1 MTQRGNQRA
10 VVEDADGSCQ
20 TLSHSGGKNY
30 ATSYTYNGRG
40 LLRTVTQGTLSNRV
54 FEYDGL
60 GRLTSASNPESGT
73 ATYAYDPGGNLTSRG
88 LGGWTLALKYDKLQ
102 RVRTKTYTAPAGA
115 ANPAPVVKY
124 CYDGSITP
132 DGCATAP
139 KGSTALLAGRL
150 TMVDN
155 AEVQVR
161 YESYDAL
168 GRVLE
173 HSVKPAAAA
182 SPYVFGYGY
191 NELAQTSETYPSGR
205 VVTWSYDG
213 AGRPSGVQGTKNEVT
228 STYAGEAHYAAHGA
242 LDRVQLKNQLWETS
256 CFNTRQQMTRL
267 AVGTTSTL
275 ATACAAA
282 IAATDFA
289 KLRLDYGYA
298 AGSNNGN
305 VTSQTIWVDQG
316 QREQQTYT
324 YDVLNR
330 LKTVVAG
337 TAWRQTYVYDRYG
350 NRAQLAGTV
359 NGNLVLQDGL
369 TPQVTTDSESAVA
382 VLYSGNRLAAATVD
396 AAGNVEQLKG
406 TAYPHLKY
414 DGEGRVLSAETGV
427 GSTSSAGYDGEGRR
441 VRRTVGTQTTYY
453 VHDAQGRLV
462 AEYGAVNDTS
472 GTSTVTVDALGSTR
486 LVTNDDKTV
495 ARRYD
500 YLPFGQE
507 IPAGLSGRTEAMG
520 YLAESATDWMRV
532 KFTGKERDAE
542 TTLDYFGARYLSGA
556 QGRFTSP
563 DTAGP
568 RFEDPQSFNKYAYTR
583 NNPLRRIDPD
593 GRYDRDVHMNLTFA
607 LGVAAGF
614 SDATALGFAA
624 ADQGVDDDPQT
635 VARAGFTEA
644 DRQINGNWHFPS
656 DGRMSELAAETAT
669 NLSEA
674 SLGRYLH
681 VYQDSFSHAG
691 YGLVAGHAADG
702 YKPDETWRRPELANK
717 MAEGTYSN
725 LSSARTTLRAPDS
738 ALPWQQVAPY
748 VDRFN
753 RAKTKKDKDRALADL
768 RKAVSESRKRQEEER
783 ERQRL
788 EAKQEGR

>member
-10 VVEDADGSCQ
+10 VVEDADGTCQ
-20 TLSHSGGKNY
+20 TLTHSGGEKY
-30 ATSYTYNGRG
+30 TTSYTYNGRG

-155 AEVQVR
+155 AEAQVR

-191 NELAQTSETYPSGR
+191 NELAQTSETYPSGS

-213 AGRPSGVQGTKNEVT
+213 AGRPSGVKGTKNEVT

-242 LDRVQLKNQLWETS
+242 LDRVQLKNLLWETS
-256 CFNTRQQMTRL
+256 CFNSRQQMTRL

-298 AGSNNGN
+298 AGSNKGN

-337 TAWRQTYVYDRYG
+337 TAWRQTYVHDRYG

-427 GSTSSAGYDGEGRR
+427 GSTSSAGYDGERRR

-556 QGRFTSP
+556 QGRFTSVDP
-563 DTAGP
+563 SQASIDPAN
-568 RFEDPQSFNKYAYTR
+568 PQSWNRYAYTH
-583 NNPLRRIDPD
+583 NNPLR
-593 GRYDRDVHMNLTFA
+593 F
-607 LGVAAGF
+607 
-614 SDATALGFAA
+614 
-624 ADQGVDDDPQT
+624 VDHNGKWP
-635 VARAGFTEA
+635 TEIHK
-644 DRQINGNWHFPS
+644 QII
-656 DGRMSELAAETAT
+656 
-669 NLSEA
+669 
-674 SLGRYLH
+674 
-681 VYQDSFSHAG
+681 
-691 YGLVAGHAADG
+691 
-702 YKPDETWRRPELANK
+702 AN
-717 MAEGTYSN
+717 
-725 LSSARTTLRAPDS
+725 
-738 ALPWQQVAPY
+738 ALPGLSNVQRENLMATSAY
-748 VDRFN
+748 VDR
-753 RAKTKKDKDRALADL
+753 
-768 RKAVSESRKRQEEER
+768 VSNQTQTGNHDHAMRSPDEDPIAAENAIVKWTRNPGPV
-783 ERQRL
+783 
-788 EAKQEGR
+788 A